1 MTDASAA
8 DLLRQ
13 CGEAR
18 EVGRDF
24 PTIWNVILKRHPL
37 VKGLPRH
44 EIRGGEALI
53 IVELLSGQRLA
64 SSTRGFELI

>member
-1 MTDASAA
+1 MTDASAS

-13 CGEAR
+13 CLEAR
-18 EVGRDF
+18 EAGRDF

-37 VKGLPRH
+37 VEGLPRQ
-44 EIRGGEALI
+44 EIRGGEAVI
-53 IVELLSGQRLA
+53 IVELLSGHRLA